1 MATSVNPEGGP
12 ATAQRAGLANGPAM
26 AAFLA
31 AGAGTFLMGLFVIL
45 NEAGVYTAPS
55 LYGPAGGVSGR
66 TTFGTIAWL
75 IVWGTLHARW
85 KSRSVESSRVL
96 PLTLALIALGLVMM
110 FPPVWGLVSGE

>member
-1 MATSVNPEGGP
+1 MATSVNPTGGP
-12 ATAQRAGLANGPAM
+12 AAAPRTAVANGAAM

-66 TTFGTIAWL
+66 TTFGAVAWL

-85 KSRSVESSRVL
+85 KERSVDASRVL
-96 PLTLALIALGLVMM
+96 GLTLALIALGLVMM